1 MSIRQS
7 VRRTGGGATALAAGL
22 ALAAV
27 VVQPAAAQQPRVAM
41 DGAWSAF
48 VGCWAPIGPDGATA
62 DVKSPVCVTP
72 ATGASAVDVITIRD
86 GKVASTTHLE
96 ASGASR
102 AIGKEGCRGTESARW
117 STDHLRVYLNADITC
132 DGVHRTTNG
141 MMALSTHGEWLDVQG
156 LIAGKN
162 NVGVHV
168 TRYRPLTDLTGVPAE
183 VASAVPTNDL
193 GASTARLAA
202 SGPIGPE
209 DVLDASKALA
219 APIVEA
225 WLLER
230 GQGFKLNANELA
242 ALADAGVPGSTTD
255 MMVALSY
262 PKTFAVNATARE
274 AELLP
279 RKAGEQV
286 VSGRTIPVTAY
297 DYSPFGWGSYYD
309 YLYGSRYGYRYGYS
323 PYGYSPYGNGGG
335 YYNQPIIIVRAPDQG
350 SGQQP
355 AYHPRVVNGQGWT
368 QGATGGG
375 SSTTTRSAGSGSSSS
390 GASAGSSAGSASSG
404 SSSGSSSS
412 GGERTSHRVP

>member
-1 MSIRQS
+1 MSIRQDA
-7 VRRTGGGATALAAGL
+7 RRTVGGATALAAGL
-22 ALAAV
+22 ALAV
-27 VVQPAAAQQPRVAM
+27 VAARPAAAQQPRAAM

-48 VGCWAPIGPDGATA
+48 VGCWAPIGPDGVTA
-62 DVKSPVCVTP
+62 DEKSPVCVRP
-72 ATGASAVDVITIRD
+72 ATGASAVDVVTIRD

-96 ASGASR
+96 ASGATR
-102 AIGKEGCRGTESARW
+102 AIGKDGCTGTESARW
-117 STDHLRVYLNADITC
+117 SSDHLRVYLNADITC

-141 MMALSTHGEWLDVQG
+141 MMALSTRGEWLDVQG

-168 TRYRPLTDLTGVPAE
+168 TRYRPLTDLTGIPAE
-183 VASAVPTNDL
+183 VASAIPTSDL

-202 SGPIGPE
+202 TGPVGPE

-230 GQGFKLNANELA
+230 GQGFKLSATQLA

-262 PKTFAVNATARE
+262 PKTFAINGAARE
-274 AELLP
+274 AEVLP
-279 RKAGEQV
+279 RKAGEQ

-309 YLYGSRYGYRYGYS
+309 YLYGSRYGYRYGY
-323 PYGYSPYGNGGG
+323 GYSPYGYGYGGG
-335 YYNQPIIIVRAPDQG
+335 YYNQPIIIIRAPDGG
-350 SGQQP
+350 STPQP

-368 QGATGGG
+368 QGATGTTGTGTRSG
-375 SSTTTRSAGSGSSSS
+375 SSTGSSSS
-390 GASAGSSAGSASSG
+390 AGST
-404 SSSGSSSS
+404 SSGSSSS
-412 GGERTSHRVP
+412 PSSSSGSTSSGGERTAHRVP